1 MLDTEL
7 INETIREIA
16 AANLGSGTVD
26 HVLSEPTADSQG
38 NDALRITIVI
48 KPSAASSLVGNALL
62 DTLLQIQTTLSEKGE
77 ERFPIVEY
85 ATTEE
90 LAVSDEDQS

>member
-1 MLDTEL
+1 MLDTEA
-7 INETIREIA
+7 ITKIVHEIA
-16 AANLGSGTVD
+16 AANLGSSTIN
-26 HVLSEPTADSQG
+26 HVLSEPAVESQG

-48 KPSAASSLVGNALL
+48 TPGGASKLEGDALL

-90 LAVSDEDQS
+90 LAASDEDQS

>member
-1 MLDTEL
+1 MLDADK
-7 INETIREIA
+7 INEIIREIA
-16 AANLGSGTVD
+16 EANLGSGTVD
-26 HVLSEPTADSQG
+26 HVLSEPAVDSQG

-48 KPSAASSLVGNALL
+48 TPSAASKLVGDPLL

-85 ATTEE
+85 ATKDE
-90 LAVSDEDQS
+90 LAASDED